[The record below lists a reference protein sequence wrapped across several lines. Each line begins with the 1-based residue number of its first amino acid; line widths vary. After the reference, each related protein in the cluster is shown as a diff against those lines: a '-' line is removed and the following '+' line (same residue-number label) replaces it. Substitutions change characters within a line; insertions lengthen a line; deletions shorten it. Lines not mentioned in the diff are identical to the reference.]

1 MTAASL
7 TSAVRA
13 PRRRSRR
20 RGPTLASSP
29 EATTTRYDRLP
40 RLTSTII
47 GFFPAIGPAGANR
60 RPIRLSGFQG
70 GEIGV
75 VGGPP
80 RGARPRQGP
89 ERLAHLDYF
98 FGAACTV
105 STFRTEGVMKTTSSR
120 PVVC

>member
-47 GFFPAIGPAGANR
+47 WFFR
-60 RPIRLSGFQG
+60 RFAPPGERIAAQSGYQVFR
-70 GEIGV
+70 IWRDSCAAA
-75 VGGPP
+75 PRDLLP
-80 RGARPRQGP
+80 RGWRHRLRGLDLQDGGRDEHDQLAARGLRRGLLEQP
-89 ERLAHLDYF
+89 AD
-98 FGAACTV
+98 
-105 STFRTEGVMKTTSSR
+105 
-120 PVVC
+120 

>member
-47 GFFPAIGPAGANR
+47 WIFPTTRPSGGANR
-60 RPIRLSGFQG
+60 RPIRLPGFQG
-70 GEIGV
+70 GEIAVLRLLATYFLGA
-75 VGGPP
+75 GG
-80 RGARPRQGP
+80 GAC
-89 ERLAHLDYF
+89 A
-98 FGAACTV
+98 V
-105 STFRTEGVMKTTSSR
+105 STLRTEGVMN
-120 PVVC
+120 